1 MEKRKKYGELVKNI
15 FIPKAKKETISEEE
29 IVQRVE
35 QKPQTPEAFV
45 LPKIAES
52 DKRVTDSKPM
62 RKFMEQNRPFATAH
76 PKPPKPQ

>member
-1 MEKRKKYGELVKNI
+1 M
-15 FIPKAKKETISEEE
+15 KKES
-29 IVQRVE
+29 IVQETAQKV
-35 QKPQTPEAFV
+35 QLKPQTPEAFV
-45 LPKIAES
+45 LPKIADS

>member
-1 MEKRKKYGELVKNI
+1 M
-15 FIPKAKKETISEEE
+15 
-29 IVQRVE
+29 
-35 QKPQTPEAFV
+35 
-45 LPKIAES
+45 LPKIADS